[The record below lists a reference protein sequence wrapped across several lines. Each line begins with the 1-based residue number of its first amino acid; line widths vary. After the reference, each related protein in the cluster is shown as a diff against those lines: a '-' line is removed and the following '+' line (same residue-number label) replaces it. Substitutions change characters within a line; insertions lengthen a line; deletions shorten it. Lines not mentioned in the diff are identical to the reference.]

1 MIGTS
6 LAVQWLG
13 LPISTAGGMG
23 LDPGW
28 GTKIPHAMQP
38 KKEDINSA
46 INRITYQEKIGI
58 SNLAEEIFE
67 TRVICQLK

>member
-46 INRITYQEKIGI
+46 INTITYQIAINIGKVL
-58 SNLAEEIFE
+58 NLI
-67 TRVICQLK
+67 IN